1 MFLPLTFMVDL
12 TMNLI
17 SRLYYKCERSV
28 IYEYLKITYSRPSCL
43 WQNKTHAPLIGHIF
57 CALSFLTRETKERRD
72 RDFKTHWIS
81 ITHQEYSM
89 IPLFFKGMVL
99 IVAITTHLK
108 CFDLNHSIMN
118 TNKRLPLKYLK

>member
-57 CALSFLTRETKERRD
+57 CALSFLTRETKKKKD
-72 RDFKTHWIS
+72 LDFK
-81 ITHQEYSM
+81 THQEYSM

-108 CFDLNHSIMN
+108 CFDLNHSFMN